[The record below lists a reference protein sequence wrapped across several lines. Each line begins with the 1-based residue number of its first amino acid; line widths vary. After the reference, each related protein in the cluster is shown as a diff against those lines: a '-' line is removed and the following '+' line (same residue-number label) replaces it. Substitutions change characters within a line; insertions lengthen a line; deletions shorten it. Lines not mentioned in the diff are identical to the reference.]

1 MKPGLE
7 LHQGHPAGRDPREMT
22 HEELKA
28 AGHKPI
34 SPLQALRARCLD
46 CCGYQEKEVALCP
59 AVGCP
64 SWPFRMG
71 TDPWRK
77 PASQSR
83 REAARKAMT
92 ALNARRQK
100 GGGTAPSA
108 IPPDNG
114 TAPSSAAGSEAAPIW
129 ATDRVDQVPET
140 VLHRADGGGTGQGVE
155 QSQDGSSAVG
165 DDMPALLGDAGDGR
179 GPTTVK
185 MGPSNAGQCRGFCGM
200 EAAHGAAAPDGRGN

>member
-1 MKPGLE
+1 VQPGLK

-22 HEELKA
+22 QDELKA
-28 AGHKPI
+28 AGHDPM

-59 AVGCP
+59 AVDCP

-77 PASQSR
+77 PASDAR
-83 REAARKAMT
+83 REAARKGMA

-108 IPPDNG
+108 SPPDHG
-114 TAPSSAAGSEAAPIW
+114 TAPFSAEGSEVAPIW
-129 ATDRVDQVPET
+129 DTDRVDRVPGT
-140 VLHRADGGGTGQGVE
+140 VLHRAERGGRASGQPR
-155 QSQDGSSAVG
+155 SI
-165 DDMPALLGDAGDGR
+165 
-179 GPTTVK
+179 
-185 MGPSNAGQCRGFCGM
+185 
-200 EAAHGAAAPDGRGN
+200 